1 MSIYSEYAHGYITEA
16 EFNTL
21 AYQEYA
27 DDNDYD
33 DDYDDD
39 YDEPTATDIT
49 NCLEANF
56 CNDCEGEWCD
66 GCLVDKT
73 IKAVEGGKI

>member
-1 MSIYSEYAHGYITEA
+1 MSIYSEYEHGYITEA

-27 DDNDYD
+27 GDNDYD
-33 DDYDDD
+33 DDNG
-39 YDEPTATDIT
+39 EPTSSDIT
-49 NCLEANF
+49 NCLEKHF
-56 CNDCEGEWCD
+56 CDDCDGEWCD

>member
-1 MSIYSEYAHGYITEA
+1 MSIYSEYEHGYITEA

-27 DDNDYD
+27 GDNDYD
-33 DDYDDD
+33 DDDG
-39 YDEPTATDIT
+39 EPTSSDIIA
-49 NCLEANF
+49 CLEKHF
-56 CNDCEGEWCD
+56 CDDCDGEWCD

>member
-27 DDNDYD
+27 GDNDYD
-33 DDYDDD
+33 EDDND
-39 YDEPTATDIT
+39 PTATDVT
-49 NCLEANF
+49 DCLESHF
-56 CNDCEGEWCD
+56 CSDCQGEWCD

>member
-27 DDNDYD
+27 GDNDYD
-33 DDYDDD
+33 EDDSD
-39 YDEPTATDIT
+39 PTATDIT
-49 NCLEANF
+49 DCLEKHF
-56 CNDCEGEWCD
+56 CDDCDGEWCD

-73 IKAVEGGKI
+73 IKAVEGGKL